1 MYIQFSS
8 VQSLSRVQLFV
19 TPWRAAWGWFP
30 PRGYRH
36 SANLPGSRLLT
47 PASCHWPA
55 WRVCFHF
62 VRPLTLV
69 CAACETEHW
78 GRHHQAAWGTG
89 RVSGSLFSL
98 GHLQPLVWG
107 WTARG
112 PPAAWLGVWVQQDL
126 LTPLHPFLIV
136 LGTWKLHCLFVSLSS
151 CCCHHYYFFFFLH
164 FFLTKMTNDVIQLAC
179 PKTSN
184 LDWERAWYQILGGK
198 CTIHMLI
205 HNAILYFLL
214 FLFLRCSVINGNMS
228 LFSTKSFFS
237 NLYND
242 IL

>member
-126 LTPLHPFLIV
+126 LTPLHPFLII

-151 CCCHHYYFFFFLH
+151 CCCHHYYFFFFA
-164 FFLTKMTNDVIQLAC
+164 FFFNKND
-179 PKTSN
+179 
-184 LDWERAWYQILGGK
+184 
-198 CTIHMLI
+198 
-205 HNAILYFLL
+205 
-214 FLFLRCSVINGNMS
+214 
-228 LFSTKSFFS
+228 
-237 NLYND
+237 
-242 IL
+242 